1 MITSKPSLDAFY
13 WRGSI
18 CISFIWEEN
27 TMKIWA
33 CLLILVAASFVQ
45 VANAADMNSAAV
57 TGFRADALADL
68 KDVGEK
74 VESLAAAIPVEK
86 YSWSPGKGVRSAGE
100 VFMHIAGGNYFVLK
114 MAGVQTPA
122 GVGESEDSM
131 MKDSTDKA
139 KVADAL
145 KQSISFL
152 SDTITN
158 TPDSDLDKKVKLFG
172 QDMTM
177 RGVLMLCVNHMHEH
191 LGQEIAYARMNGITP
206 PWSK

>member
-1 MITSKPSLDAFY
+1 
-13 WRGSI
+13 
-18 CISFIWEEN
+18 
-27 TMKIWA
+27 MKIWA
-33 CLLILVAASFVQ
+33 CLLILIAASFVQ

-68 KDVGEK
+68 KEVGEK

-122 GVGESEDSM
+122 GMGESEDAM